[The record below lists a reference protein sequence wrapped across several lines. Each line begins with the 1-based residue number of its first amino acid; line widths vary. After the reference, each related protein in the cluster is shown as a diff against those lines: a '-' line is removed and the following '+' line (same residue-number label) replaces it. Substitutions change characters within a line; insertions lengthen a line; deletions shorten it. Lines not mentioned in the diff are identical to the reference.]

1 MRKIPTYLNGV
12 HVYSTCMKNLM
23 KPLYFE
29 VPCQKI
35 DFKMQFNRVISLI
48 MIVEG
53 FNNFASP
60 NLERQEH

>member
-1 MRKIPTYLNGV
+1 MYEKFNEAIIFLKFDV
-12 HVYSTCMKNLM
+12 K
-23 KPLYFE
+23 
-29 VPCQKI
+29 KI

-48 MIVEG
+48 VIVEG